1 MTFHQ
6 ANVPARVTFSEEL
19 RGRWPTR
26 EVIAEARVDGEPWS
40 IRLRLWS
47 APDETGTCMAWAETL
62 RPDAPVR
69 SRERIEL
76 TLGRTVVGTCVLA
89 ELKPTVEGA
98 PRELDF
104 LDAANERGVR
114 AAT

>member
-1 MTFHQ
+1 MTSHH

-19 RGRWPTR
+19 RGRWPTK
-26 EVIAEARVDGEPWS
+26 ELIAESRVDGQPWS

-69 SRERIEL
+69 TGEPIEL
-76 TLGRTVVGTCVLA
+76 TLGRTVIGTCVLA
-89 ELKPTVEGA
+89 KMVAPVEGA

-104 LDAANERGVR
+104 LDASNERRVR
-114 AAT
+114 VAA